1 MRTGSA
7 RTSRWPAVLR
17 WLDGLP
23 APPRLQLPVCGV
35 LNFLERVVLHSRV
48 CQTFV
53 VRCHTNALRRL
64 KQELPQARS
73 VAIVGGGLFP
83 RTALVVRRVLPEA
96 ELTVIDASAANLSA
110 GQRLLNDSVR
120 WINAWYDP
128 ERHGGFDVVV
138 IPLAYVGDREALYA
152 RPPARAVLIHDW
164 IWRRR
169 GRSVVVSFWLLKR
182 LNLVK
187 ACEPRPC

>member
-1 MRTGSA
+1 
-7 RTSRWPAVLR
+7 
-17 WLDGLP
+17 
-23 APPRLQLPVCGV
+23 
-35 LNFLERVVLHSRV
+35 
-48 CQTFV
+48 
-53 VRCHTNALRRL
+53 
-64 KQELPQARS
+64 
-73 VAIVGGGLFP
+73 VGGGLFP